1 MIDLFAKKMIKR
13 STNKLLHIN
22 SWKTYMLAYIGL
34 IAVMVDINN
43 FCENFCEYIRNM
55 F

>member
-1 MIDLFAKKMIKR
+1 MINLFAKKMIKR

-22 SWKTYMLAYIGL
+22 SWKTYMLAYIGF
-34 IAVMVDINN
+34 ISAMVDINH
-43 FCENFCEYIRNM
+43 FCKKKSEYIRNM